1 MDRMGVV
8 LIVLGLAL
16 AAASGFADT
25 VGIGDD
31 RGFHYRQ
38 AIGVG
43 VGAALVVAGV
53 VVGLRRSRQAPDP
66 ASPGGPAP
74 SRESD
79 SSR

>member
-16 AAASGFADT
+16 AAASGLADT

-43 VGAALVVAGV
+43 VGAALVVAGI
-53 VVGLRRSRQAPDP
+53 VVGVRRSRQPDP
-66 ASPGGPAP
+66 ASPDDPAP

-79 SSR
+79 PSR